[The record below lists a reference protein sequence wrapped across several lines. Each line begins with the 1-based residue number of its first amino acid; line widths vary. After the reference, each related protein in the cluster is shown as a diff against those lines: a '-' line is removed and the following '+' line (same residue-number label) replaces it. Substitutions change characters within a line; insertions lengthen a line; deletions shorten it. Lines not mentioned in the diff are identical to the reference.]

1 MPTLTPTLII
11 GTFILL
17 NTWTFMLFGF
27 DKLRAEASSW
37 RIAESTLLGFA
48 LIGGSGGALLGRR
61 FFRHKTRKEP
71 FSGYLYAIV
80 VLQAICAV
88 VGAVW
93 LLAYGPPLT

>member
-1 MPTLTPTLII
+1 MPTLTPTLLI

-27 DKLRAEASSW
+27 DKLRAEAGSW

-48 LIGGSGGALLGRR
+48 LIGGSSGAFLGRR

-80 VLQAICAV
+80 VLQAIVAV
-88 VGAVW
+88 AGAGW